1 MCSAA
6 APAADGERM
15 LQDALAADAKT
26 GARKSASAKDP
37 FADLGVKFVEVRA
50 LALPIKLELEYCMEH
65 PVTEDGD
72 RPGLL
77 RPAMPLCPS
86 SWPAM
91 VGKTLL
97 QNIATE
103 DSLKSCFIHQERK
116 NTDTRPP
123 SCGHPQTDA
132 PSTPSRKDPWHALY
146 AQQCPE

>member
-50 LALPIKLELEYCMEH
+50 LALPIKLEYCMEH

-77 RPAMPLCPS
+77 RPA
-86 SWPAM
+86 
-91 VGKTLL
+91 
-97 QNIATE
+97 
-103 DSLKSCFIHQERK
+103 
-116 NTDTRPP
+116 
-123 SCGHPQTDA
+123 
-132 PSTPSRKDPWHALY
+132 
-146 AQQCPE
+146 